1 MKRAELLK
9 MLEDWRRAGIYR
21 LPPCGRTVLLE
32 TAETAGLACFQVS
45 FADADRIGR
54 ALGKLGQALGFPDW
68 YGQNLDALKDCL
80 TDLSWCQ
87 APGYVL
93 IISRSEILYADDP
106 VGFQALNEVFA
117 AAVAEW
123 RSQACPMWVFYDL
136 PADELATLA
145 TLG

>member
-1 MKRAELLK
+1 MKRDELLNV
-9 MLEDWRRAGIYR
+9 LVDCRRAGIYR
-21 LPPCGRTVLLE
+21 LPPCGRTELLE
-32 TAETAGLACFQVS
+32 AAEAAGLACFQVS

-54 ALGKLGQALGFPDW
+54 ALGELGQALGFPEW

-87 APGYVL
+87 AAGYVL
-93 IISRSEILYADDP
+93 IIARAEILYAEDQ

-136 PADELATLA
+136 PADELAILA
-145 TLG
+145 THG

>member
-1 MKRAELLK
+1 MKRAELLNV
-9 MLEDWRRAGIYR
+9 LEDWRRAGIYR
-21 LPPCGRTVLLE
+21 LPPRGRAVVLE
-32 TAETAGLACFQVS
+32 AAETAGLACFQVS

-93 IISRSEILYADDP
+93 IILRAETLYAEDS

-145 TLG
+145 TPG

>member
-1 MKRAELLK
+1 M
-9 MLEDWRRAGIYR
+9 
-21 LPPCGRTVLLE
+21 
-32 TAETAGLACFQVS
+32 
-45 FADADRIGR
+45 
-54 ALGKLGQALGFPDW
+54 
-68 YGQNLDALKDCL
+68 
-80 TDLSWCQ
+80 SWCQ
-87 APGYVL
+87 AAGYVL
-93 IISRSEILYADDP
+93 IIARAEILHAEDQ